1 MNEENNVPLV
11 VINESQVE
19 RTFRKV
25 LILGHINSVQ
35 RGQISKI
42 LSVVDQKKGEIGR
55 ELSGDEVVE
64 IARELVLVR
73 EEFDLPT
80 KMFLEIKR
88 FCEEEKET
96 YLREIEGSFKVQK
109 RQKFKSPYWNF

>member
-11 VINESQVE
+11 VSKELESELNERIQMI
-19 RTFRKV
+19 V
-25 LILGHINSVQ
+25 LGENICDN
-35 RGQISKI
+35 QII
-42 LSVVDQKKGEIGR
+42 CVVDHGTPEI
-55 ELSGDEVVE
+55 ELLGALPIVV
-64 IARELVLVR
+64 

-80 KMFLEIKR
+80 KMMIELKR

-109 RQKFKSPYWNF
+109 RQKFKSPSWNF